1 MENVDFVHKNKRF
14 GQKQYSNA
22 VLMCSFSVFYF
33 CFCLHVL
40 GFLLLSLS
48 LSLSM
53 YNTKDITHGSSV
65 MAFLQ

>member
-48 LSLSM
+48 VDVQYKRHYSWIQCDGVFTIM
-53 YNTKDITHGSSV
+53 
-65 MAFLQ
+65 

>member
-48 LSLSM
+48 LSM